1 MKLRTRQTLISM
13 CIILLVMSAFLYTY
27 VGRETNRLLD
37 GARSAGAWQL
47 SAFAEHVAA
56 VEHAAAPDAVADRV
70 TRQSLVQFTFSS
82 YAHLMQG
89 ADRAFSLAAGGRY
102 LYNLSRLDPM
112 RRLPMGENAVSGSR
126 MLREEGQ
133 LMLIS
138 GLRLRVLELPVT
150 LYLTQDVSTVEEQ
163 IRGLT
168 RTAQAAL
175 LGSLLVC
182 ALLLPLLIRRSLAP
196 LEQLSAVADRI
207 AGGGYALRSGI
218 VTQDEVGALS
228 RSFDRMADTVEE
240 KIRSLEETNRGQQLL
255 IGALTHELKTPMTAI
270 IGFSDSLLT
279 MPLDQERRS
288 EALQQIHEAALR
300 TERLSQKMMQLIA
313 LAHEDRLD
321 KRPMQVETLLEK
333 AAAATQERAR
343 QAGVRVE
350 VKGTAGTLS
359 GDADLL
365 HSALVNLLDNAVKAS
380 APGRAILLG
389 VAREGRFLAL
399 TVTDQGRGIPG
410 EEIPRLAQPFYRV
423 DKARSRRQGGAGLGL
438 ALCRMIADAHGGQLR
453 IQSELGKGTAVSL
466 LLPREENDAQI

>member
-1 MKLRTRQTLISM
+1 MKLRTRQTLIAL

-27 VGRETNRLLD
+27 VGLETDRLLD

-56 VEHAAAPDAVADRV
+56 VERAAPSDAGAARV
-70 TRQSLVQFTFSS
+70 TRQALVQFTFST

-89 ADRAFSLAAGGRY
+89 ADRAFSLAADGGY

-112 RRLPMGENAVSGSR
+112 RRLPMGEEAISGSR
-126 MLREEGQ
+126 MLRQEGR

-150 LYLTQDVSTVEEQ
+150 LYLTQDVTGVEEQ

-182 ALLLPLLIRRSLAP
+182 ALLLPPLIRRSLAP

-240 KIRSLEETNRGQQLL
+240 KIRSLEETNRGQQLM
-255 IGALTHELKTPMTAI
+255 IGALTHEIKTPMTAI

-279 MPLDQERRS
+279 MPLDEERRS
-288 EALQQIHEAALR
+288 EALRQIHEAALR

-313 LAHEDRLD
+313 LAHEDGPDR
-321 KRPMQVETLLEK
+321 RPMQVETLLET
-333 AAAATQERAR
+333 AAASAQACAR

-350 VKGTAGTLS
+350 VKGAAGTLS

-380 APGRAILLG
+380 APGQTVLLG
-389 VAREGRFLAL
+389 AAREGGFLAL
-399 TVTDQGRGIPG
+399 TVTDQGRGIPR

-423 DKARSRRQGGAGLGL
+423 DKARSRRLGGAGLGL
-438 ALCRMIADAHGGQLR
+438 ALCRMIADAHGGRLR
-453 IQSELGKGTAVSL
+453 IHSQLGRGTTVSL
-466 LLPREENDAQI
+466 LLPEEATDAQA